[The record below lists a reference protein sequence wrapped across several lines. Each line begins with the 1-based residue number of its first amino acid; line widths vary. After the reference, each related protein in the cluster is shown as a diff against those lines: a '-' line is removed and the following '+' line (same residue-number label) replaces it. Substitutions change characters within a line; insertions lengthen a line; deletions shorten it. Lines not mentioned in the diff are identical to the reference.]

1 MCVLVIFIGILLLY
15 ITIYFVIIIVN
26 KKYKD
31 SEIDNNKLKQ
41 RLLDEASHYED
52 QRRASTRT
60 IQITNNELEK

>member
-1 MCVLVIFIGILLLY
+1 
-15 ITIYFVIIIVN
+15 VN

-31 SEIDNNKLKQ
+31 SEIDNNKVKQ
-41 RLLDEASHYED
+41 QLLDEASHYED